1 MEMES
6 VTKVNL
12 QSFRK
17 NLLPAKLLLPKLL
30 IDANEKALVEMDFPN
45 SRQEAWKY
53 TRLNRVAKIELE
65 STVASPINWED
76 FNMVKE
82 AYTLVFQNSTCIYI
96 SSDLPEGISIK
107 IGNKIESADWLS
119 SINQSHVAKLNV
131 AHAQNGCLINIAKG
145 VQVDKPIQIIYITDG
160 PKQPNFW
167 RNQLQL
173 EIGAKADV
181 HIGYFSKD
189 AIDSYSNVHWSV
201 FLKENSHLI
210 MTKIQ
215 NDEAANFHFSTENIS
230 QLKDSNF
237 TLNTVTLNGAFVR
250 NDVLVNVEG
259 ENCET
264 HLNGAYIMKE
274 NQHVDNH
281 TTVDHIFPN
290 CNSYE
295 LYKGVLDEKSTAV
308 FNGKVFVRPNAQ
320 KINAFQSN
328 ANVLLS
334 NDATVNSKPELEIY
348 ADDVKC
354 SHGSTTGQLDEEAVF
369 YLRSRGISDGAARQ
383 MVVAAFMQD
392 VFSKILS
399 KGVKEYIYKKLA
411 NRFNWQYEEE
421 L

>member
-53 TRLNRVAKIELE
+53 TRLNRVAKIKLE
-65 STVASPINWED
+65 SSSSELIDWSSYS
-76 FNMVKE
+76 MVKD
-82 AYTLVFQNSTCIYI
+82 AYTLVFQNESSIYC
-96 SSDLPEGISIK
+96 SPNLPNGLSIK
-107 IGNKIESADWLS
+107 IGSQIVATDWLE
-119 SINQSHVAKLNV
+119 SINEGHVAKLNV
-131 AHAQNGCLINIAKG
+131 AHAQNGCVINVAEGI
-145 VQVDKPIQIIYITDG
+145 QVDKPIQLLFISDG

-167 RNQLQL
+167 RNQIQL
-173 EIGAKADV
+173 GLGANANV
-181 HIGYFSKD
+181 HVGYFSNN
-189 AIDSYSNVHWSV
+189 AHEAYSNVHWSV

-274 NQHVDNH
+274 TQHVDNH

-369 YLRSRGISDGAARQ
+369 YLRSRGISDAAARQ

-392 VFSKILS
+392 VFSKIVS
-399 KGVKEYIYKKLA
+399 KEVKTYIYAKLA
-411 NRFNWQYEEE
+411 KRFNWQYEEE
-421 L
+421 H

>member
-30 IDANEKALVEMDFPN
+30 IDANEKALVQMDFPN

-82 AYTLVFQNSTCIYI
+82 AYTFVFQNSTCIYI

-167 RNQLQL
+167 RNQLNI
-173 EIGAKADV
+173 EVGAKANI

-237 TLNTVTLNGAFVR
+237 TLNTVTLNGVFVR
-250 NDVLVNVEG
+250 NDVLVKVEG

-295 LYKGVLDEKSTAV
+295 LYKGVMDDKSTAV
-308 FNGKVFVRPNAQ
+308 FNGKVFVRPDAQ

-334 NDATVNSKPELEIY
+334 DDATINSKPELEIY

-354 SHGSTTGQLDEEAVF
+354 SHGSTTGQLDEEAIF
-369 YLRSRGISDGAARQ
+369 YLRSRGISEAAARQ
-383 MVVAAFMQD
+383 LVVAAFMQD
-392 VFSKILS
+392 VFLKVASNELKS
-399 KGVKEYIYKKLA
+399 YIYQQLA
-411 NRFNWQYEEE
+411 VRFNLYLQEKD
-421 L
+421 

>member
-1 MEMES
+1 MEP

-17 NLLPAKLLLPKLL
+17 NLLPTKLLLPKPL

-53 TRLNRVAKIELE
+53 TRLTRVAKIKLE
-65 STVASPINWED
+65 SSSAALIDWSS
-76 FNMVKE
+76 FAMVKD
-82 AYTLVFQNSTCIYI
+82 AYTLVFQNERSIYC
-96 SSDLPEGISIK
+96 SPNLPNGLSIK
-107 IGNKIESADWLS
+107 IGSQIVATDWLE
-119 SINQSHVAKLNV
+119 SINEGHVAKLNV
-131 AHAQNGCLINIAKG
+131 AHAQNGCVINVAEG
-145 VQVDKPIQIIYITDG
+145 VQVDKPIQLLFISDG

-167 RNQLQL
+167 RNQIQL
-173 EIGAKADV
+173 GLGANANV
-181 HIGYFSKD
+181 HVGYFSNN
-189 AIDSYSNVHWSV
+189 AHEAYSNVHWSV
-201 FLKENSHLI
+201 FLKENSYLI

-215 NDEAANFHFSTENIS
+215 NDGEANFHFSTENIS

-369 YLRSRGISDGAARQ
+369 YLRSRGISDAAARQ

-392 VFSKILS
+392 VFSKVVS
-399 KGVKEYIYKKLA
+399 KEVKTYIYTRLA
-411 NRFNWQYEEE
+411 KRFNWQYEEE

>member
-1 MEMES
+1 MEP
-6 VTKVNL
+6 VTKATL

-17 NLLPAKLLLPKLL
+17 KLSPAKILLPAFL
-30 IDANEKALVEMDFPN
+30 IDSNEEALVEMDFPN

-53 TRLNRVAKIELE
+53 TRLNRVAKINLE
-65 STVASPINWED
+65 STQTSLIDWSSFA
-76 FNMVKE
+76 MVKD
-82 AYTLVFQNSTCIYI
+82 AYTIVFQNARCIY
-96 SSDLPEGISIK
+96 SSPVLPKGLSIK
-107 IGNKIESADWLS
+107 IGSQIASTDWLA
-119 SINQSHVAKLNV
+119 SINEGHVAKLNV
-131 AHAQNGCLINIAKG
+131 AHAQNGCVINVSDGI
-145 VQVDKPIQIIYITDG
+145 QVDKPIQVIFISDG

-173 EIGAKADV
+173 GVGANANI
-181 HIGYFSKD
+181 HIGYFSNNALD
-189 AIDSYSNVHWSV
+189 AYSNVNWSI
-201 FLKENSHLI
+201 LLNQNSRLVL
-210 MTKIQ
+210 TKVQ
-215 NDEAANFHFSTENIS
+215 NSSDANYHFSTENIS

-264 HLNGAYIMKE
+264 HLNGAYILKE

-290 CNSYE
+290 CNSFE

-334 NDATVNSKPELEIY
+334 NDAAVNSKPELEIY

-369 YLRSRGISDGAARQ
+369 YLRSRGISEAVARQ
-383 MVVAAFMQD
+383 LVVAAFMQD
-392 VFSKILS
+392 VFSKVASIE
-399 KGVKEYIYKKLA
+399 VKNYIYEQFAK
-411 NRFNWQYEEE
+411 RFNWQFEEV

>member
-1 MEMES
+1 MEP
-6 VTKVNL
+6 VTKATL
-12 QSFRK
+12 QVFRK
-17 NLLPAKLLLPKLL
+17 KLSPAKLLLPSSF
-30 IDANEKALVEMDFPN
+30 IDANEKELVEMDFPN

-53 TRLNRVAKIELE
+53 TRLNRVAKINLE
-65 STVASPINWED
+65 STPSSIIDWSSYL
-76 FNMVKE
+76 MVKD
-82 AYTLVFQNSTCIYI
+82 AYNFVFQNSECIYK
-96 SSDLPEGISIK
+96 SPDLPKGVYIK
-107 IGNKIESADWLS
+107 IGDEIGAMDWLS
-119 SINQSHVAKLNV
+119 SINEGHVAKLNV
-131 AHAQNGCLINIAKG
+131 AHAQNGCVINISDG
-145 VQVDKPIQIIYITDG
+145 VQLDKPIQLLFISDG

-167 RNQLQL
+167 RNQLHHGK
-173 EIGAKADV
+173 GAKADIHV
-181 HIGYFSKD
+181 GYFSKD

-215 NDEAANFHFSTENIS
+215 NDGDANYHFSTENIS

-237 TLNTVTLNGAFVR
+237 TLNTLTLDGSFVR
-250 NDVLVNVEG
+250 NDVLVKVEG

-281 TTVDHIFPN
+281 TTIDHIFPN

-295 LYKGVLDEKSTAV
+295 LYKGVMDDKSTAV

-334 NDATVNSKPELEIY
+334 NDAAVNSKPELEIY

-354 SHGSTTGQLDEEAVF
+354 SHGSTTGQLDEEAIF
-369 YLRSRGISDGAARQ
+369 YLRSRGISEAAARQ
-383 MVVAAFMQD
+383 LVVAAFMQD
-392 VFSKILS
+392 VFLKVASNELKS
-399 KGVKEYIYKKLA
+399 YIYQQLA
-411 NRFNWQYEEE
+411 VRFNLYLQEKD
-421 L
+421 